1 MFHGES
7 MSERKLKEVLGH
19 SPLQVMAGAVLGV
32 FVAVLYAYQYG
43 SGYAA
48 LSLNIYSTYYFFNW
62 TSIVDFI
69 SVDSGFTLDGER
81 SERLANTLLGAK
93 DGGHHHQERASA

>member
-1 MFHGES
+1 MYDAAGVRAIDVRKQAEVLNKILEDMFHGES

-48 LSLNIYSTYYFFNW
+48 LS
-62 TSIVDFI
+62 
-69 SVDSGFTLDGER
+69 
-81 SERLANTLLGAK
+81 
-93 DGGHHHQERASA
+93 